1 MHIEGS
7 YEFDSKRELV
17 WDVLMDI
24 DVLGSIIPGSQ
35 GLQEIG
41 ENKYQSKLAV
51 KVGPVNGKFEANFEL
66 ADVDAPESYK
76 LIVEGKGP
84 AGHVTGAGVIRL
96 ASGKRRHRHALRRG
110 CPHRWQDRRC
120 RSTPAGCGRQAD
132 RQASLAQTIEASR
145 NAPGDG
151 GLNRL
156 S

>member
-7 YEFDSKRELV
+7 YDFDSRRELV

-35 GLQEIG
+35 GLDEIG

-66 ADVDAPESYK
+66 ADVNAPESYR

-84 AGHVTGAGVIRL
+84 AGHVTGAGTISLESANGGTVMHYAGDARIGGKIAAVGQRL
-96 ASGKRRHRHALRRG
+96 LDVAAKQIAKQALRKLSKQVEMRLE
-110 CPHRWQDRRC
+110 
-120 RSTPAGCGRQAD
+120 TAG
-132 RQASLAQTIEASR
+132 
-145 NAPGDG
+145 
-151 GLNRL
+151 
-156 S
+156 